1 MAYMYPGMDDNQ
13 RCLSLIPEPQLHN
26 PSSLATCIDSKS
38 SNETTGGGGQK
49 EYRYTAVRRRPQ
61 SAEKGRRPRLLVPHT
76 GAGIVR
82 IDP

>member
-1 MAYMYPGMDDNQ
+1 M
-13 RCLSLIPEPQLHN
+13 
-26 PSSLATCIDSKS
+26 
-38 SNETTGGGGQK
+38 QK